1 VGFNPVVAT
10 GWSWRPVGLML
21 VVTGLVGACAVAI
34 AFALYFGASGNPL
47 FTIFPLVIA
56 LVIAAP
62 AGAAAASAGWIGSF
76 VGAKARRPALGALVG
91 AMALAG
97 AEASLILLPLDAFT
111 EWVIGFG
118 VIGTAVAAIVFFF
131 EVRWHRAANE
141 VRVPA

>member
-21 VVTGLVGACAVAI
+21 VLTGLVGGVAAAIAVA
-34 AFALYFGASGNPL
+34 LWFGSSGNPTL
-47 FTIFPLVIA
+47 AIFVLVIA
-56 LVIAAP
+56 LAIAAP
-62 AGAAAASAGWIGSF
+62 AGAAAASAGWIGWF
-76 VGAKARRPALGALVG
+76 VGAKASRPALGALVG

-97 AEASLILLPLDAFT
+97 AEASLILLPLDEFT

>member
-10 GWSWRPVGLML
+10 GWSWRPVGLLL
-21 VVTGLVGACAVAI
+21 VMTGLVGAAAVAI
-34 AFALYFGASGNPL
+34 AVSLWFGASGNPL
-47 FTIFPLVIA
+47 LAVVVLVVGLA
-56 LVIAAP
+56 IAAP
-62 AGAAAASAGWIGSF
+62 AGALAASAGWIGWF
-76 VGAKARRPALGALVG
+76 VGARANRPALGALVG

-97 AEASLILLPLDAFT
+97 AEASLILLPLDEFT
-111 EWVIGFG
+111 ELVIGFG